1 MAVNLYSSARAITT
15 AVKDINRLREIV
27 TVLARHGFGE
37 LVNRLGLT
45 ETLGLKNL
53 VTATDADNLPLTAAI
68 QIRQAIEELGP
79 TFVKLGQILSTRP
92 DLVSPAIIAELAHLQ
107 DNVPEMPFED
117 VVLVL
122 ENELGGPISDT
133 FSSFDETPL
142 ACASIAQVH
151 RAVLAQEGCEVV
163 VKVQRPRIAGRIDSD
178 LNILHVLA
186 RLIEARAPDL
196 ALMDPVG
203 IVTEFEKAIHK
214 ELDFN
219 GERRNIARFQINFAD
234 FEGLRVPRVYDR
246 VSTSRML
253 TMEFIDGVKITLAP
267 EKLGVDP
274 YTVAPRMLRALFK
287 MVFQDGVFHG
297 DLHPGNIL
305 ILQDGTIVLIDFG
318 LVGRLAPKQ
327 REHILDILIGL
338 SQQDYELVA
347 RVMFELGVKVP
358 GVAYDFDAFESD
370 VVEVMEKH
378 LAGRTLQELDV
389 GAYFA
394 DLVAGAITHQIK
406 MPPTYT
412 MVFKALM
419 TIEGIG
425 KSMAPEINLVEEA
438 QPFVK
443 DMLAERYSPKR
454 LMKEGLEGVNSLSR
468 FLRLFPHQAG
478 QLLRDL
484 NEGRTMVRVELM
496 GVDEIVAVARVM
508 ARRRNRVLMFS
519 ACVVA
524 GSLALSAPVPEF
536 MRLLGMPIPAWLLF
550 GLSGFVGLGVL
561 ASLFRK

>member
-1 MAVNLYSSARAITT
+1 MAVNLYSSARALTT
-15 AVKDINRLREIV
+15 AVKDINRMREIV

-37 LVNRLGLT
+37 VLNRLGLT

-53 VTATDADNLPLTAAI
+53 VSATDDDDTPLSTAK
-68 QIRQAIEELGP
+68 QIRLSIEELGP

-92 DLVSPAIIAELAHLQ
+92 DLVPPAVIEELSHLQ
-107 DNVPEMPFED
+107 DNVPELDWAD
-117 VVLVL
+117 VKEVV
-122 ENELGGPISDT
+122 ETELGGPISDY
-133 FSSFDETPL
+133 FSGFDETPL

-151 RAVLAQEGCEVV
+151 RAVLANDASEVV

-186 RLIEARAPDL
+186 KLIEARAPDL

-203 IVTEFEKAIHK
+203 IVTEFEKAIRK

-219 GERRNIARFQINFAD
+219 GERRNIGRFQINFAE
-234 FEGLRVPRVYDR
+234 FEGLRVPRVYDQ
-246 VSTSRML
+246 VSTSRIL
-253 TMEFIDGVKITLAP
+253 TMEFIEGVKITLAP

-274 YTVAPRMLRALFK
+274 YEIAPRMLRALFK
-287 MVFQDGVFHG
+287 MIFQDGVFHG

-305 ILQDGTIVLIDFG
+305 ILPDASIVLIDFG
-318 LVGRLAPKQ
+318 LVGRLAPRQ

-338 SQQDYELVA
+338 AQQDYELVA

-358 GVAYDFDAFESD
+358 GVTYDFDAFQSD

-378 LAGRTLQELDV
+378 LAGRTLQEMDV
-389 GAYFA
+389 GAYFT
-394 DLVAGAITHQIK
+394 DLVAGAIRHQIK

-425 KSMAPEINLVEEA
+425 KSLAPEINLVEEA

-443 DMLAERYSPKR
+443 EMVAERYSPKR
-454 LMKEGLEGVNSLSR
+454 MMKEGFDGLNALSR
-468 FLRLFPHQAG
+468 FLRLFPNQAG

-484 NEGRTMVRVELM
+484 NEGRTTVRVGLM
-496 GVDEIVAVARVM
+496 GIDDALDTQRVL
-508 ARRRNRVLMFS
+508 ARRRNRVLMFC
-519 ACVVA
+519 ACLLS
-524 GSLALSAPVPEF
+524 GSIALSAPVPEF
-536 MRLLGMPIPAWLLF
+536 MRLLGMPIVAWLLF
-550 GLSGFVGLGVL
+550 GLGGFVGLGVM
-561 ASLFRK
+561 ASFFRK

>member
-1 MAVNLYSSARAITT
+1 MAVNLYSGAKALTT

-27 TVLARHGFGE
+27 AVLARHGFGE

-45 ETLGLKNL
+45 ETLGVKNL
-53 VTATDADNLPLTAAI
+53 VATTDADDTPLTTAQ
-68 QIRQAIEELGP
+68 QIRMAIEELGP

-92 DLVSPAIIAELAHLQ
+92 DLVPPAVIEELSRLQ

-117 VVLVL
+117 VESVLVA
-122 ENELGGPISDT
+122 ELGGSISDH
-133 FSSFDETPL
+133 FAHFEPKPL

-151 RAVLAQEGCEVV
+151 RAVLAHEGAEVV
-163 VKVQRPRIAGRIDSD
+163 VKVQRPRIARRIDSD

-203 IVTEFEKAIHK
+203 IVNEFDKAIRK
-214 ELDFN
+214 ELDFT
-219 GERRNIARFQINFAD
+219 GERRNIGRFQMNFESFD
-234 FEGLRVPRVYDR
+234 GLRVPRVYDK
-246 VSTSRML
+246 VSTTRVL
-253 TMEFIDGVKITLAP
+253 VMEFIRGVKITLAP
-267 EKLGVDP
+267 EKLDIDP
-274 YTVAPRMLRALFK
+274 YDVAPRMLRALFK

-305 ILQDGTIVLIDFG
+305 ILDDGTIVLIDFG
-318 LVGRLAPKQ
+318 LVGRLTPKQ

-338 SQQDYELVA
+338 SRQDYELVS

-358 GVAYDFDAFESD
+358 GVVYDYDAFEAD

-378 LAGRTLQELDV
+378 LAGRTLSEIDV
-389 GAYFA
+389 GAYFS
-394 DLVAGAITHQIK
+394 DLVAGAIRHQIK

-425 KSMAPEINLVEEA
+425 KSLAPEVNLVEEA
-438 QPFVK
+438 QPFVRE
-443 DMLAERYSPKR
+443 MLAERYSPKR
-454 LMKEGLEGVNSLSR
+454 LMKEGIDGLDSLSR

-478 QLLRDL
+478 ELLRDL
-484 NEGRTMVRVELM
+484 NEGRTTVRLNPM
-496 GVDEIVAVARVM
+496 GMDEALEAYRTQS
-508 ARRRNRVLMFS
+508 RRRNRVLMFS
-519 ACVVA
+519 ACMLSGAVA
-524 GSLALSAPVPEF
+524 LNAPSPT
-536 MRLLGMPIPAWLLF
+536 LLGLPVPAWLLF
-550 GLSGFVGLGVL
+550 GLGGFIGLGVL
-561 ASLFRK
+561 AAMFRK